1 MEVFLVKVDSIIE
14 DEESLCVLLCEKR
27 WRRSLLCSRRRSTP
41 EGILNIKSIG
51 SSFSVISASSLL
63 SRLTIDA
70 RQSSLLVHSRCL
82 LLIALVAAE
91 ECAAE
96 DDEHA
101 DIGEELECSN

>member
-1 MEVFLVKVDSIIE
+1 MLVKVDSIIE

-27 WRRSLLCSRRRSTP
+27 WRRSLLRSRRRSTL

-51 SSFSVISASSLL
+51 SSFSVISASLL

-101 DIGEELECSN
+101 DILGEELECSN